1 MSIDD
6 YDLCIKSS
14 MGYEENQENGNHNI
28 EVKPVLCRKKSMSG
42 GANIL
47 VWRGGDTT
55 RRRRWLEAC
64 NGLATGLFYYY

>member
-1 MSIDD
+1 
-6 YDLCIKSS
+6 

-55 RRRRWLEAC
+55 RRRRY
-64 NGLATGLFYYY
+64 GLKRVTDWQQVCFTITRRKESD